1 MLDTLHA
8 KTEGSGSWR
17 FDFTEPFEIKEGQ
30 VVQVDDVTF
39 QHSFPTIDENSRRVY
54 VFYEHG
60 LTKHAQLV
68 NLPIGVFNAD
78 EVAARLQTTL
88 NNGYR
93 WNGSN
98 SEFVVN
104 ITNGVI
110 SAAVNYAETAPDLS
124 GLWEFY
130 NSNSKQAE
138 VEISKVNSTTY
149 THTRGG
155 VVYTST
161 IDDFHTANRTL
172 EITETSAPNPP
183 QAITWVD
190 ADQRLVLT
198 GTPYNRRQKTDD
210 PQQWQSAEPFY
221 IVDEHTVRM

>member
-8 KTEGSGSWR
+8 KSEGTGSWR

-39 QHSFPTIDENSRRVY
+39 QHSFPTIDENSQRVY

-98 SEFVVN
+98 SQFVVS
-104 ITNGVI
+104 ITDGVI
-110 SAAVNYAETAPDLS
+110 SVAVNHVATGPDLS
-124 GLWEFY
+124 GNWEVFNGSNAKQRDEVVTKL
-130 NSNSKQAE
+130 NSLQFSYEQ
-138 VEISKVNSTTY
+138 
-149 THTRGG
+149 GG
-155 VVYTST
+155 VRQWVVDEDDFDNTPPRQLTLTETRPDGSTQVYTW
-161 IDDFHTANRTL
+161 DDATR
-172 EITETSAPNPP
+172 
-183 QAITWVD
+183 
-190 ADQRLVLT
+190 RLN
-198 GTPYNRRQKTDD
+198 GGGG
-210 PQQWQSAEPFY
+210 FY
-221 IVDEHTVRM
+221 F